1 MTGKQDRRYRL
12 PREARW
18 RMLEQYAS
26 GLPTNDIAE
35 RFGVGASYVRK
46 TASREGIRKG
56 QPFPKPEPSPPP
68 PDPPGQHLIAHRRV
82 QRGFHLPPSLE
93 PQYTKLLLKG
103 MSRNAAAVQLGLK
116 GGDDHG

>member
-1 MTGKQDRRYRL
+1 MTGKKERRYRL
-12 PREARW
+12 PLEARIK
-18 RMLEQYAS
+18 MLEQYAS

-56 QPFPKPEPSPPP
+56 RPFPTTEPPLSPPETL
-68 PDPPGQHLIAHRRV
+68 GQHLIAHRRV

-93 PQYTKLLLKG
+93 PLYTQLLLKG
-103 MSRNAAAVQLGLK
+103 MSRSAAAVQLGLK
-116 GGDDHG
+116 GRGQ